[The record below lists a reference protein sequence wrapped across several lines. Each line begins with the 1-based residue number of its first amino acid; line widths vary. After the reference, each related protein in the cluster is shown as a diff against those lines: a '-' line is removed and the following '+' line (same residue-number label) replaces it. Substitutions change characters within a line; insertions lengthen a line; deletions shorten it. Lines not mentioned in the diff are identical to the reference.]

1 MRHVL
6 ASGGIAKASIAE
18 GGFSDIKGCYP
29 RKITDQ
35 EKNGRIYM
43 GSGLMT
49 IIPVMGTAL
58 INSVGLDKRSPSG
71 SLLTIGE
78 ENKERVSS
86 HFKTKVIENGLASI
100 NWLTGE
106 PDLVCEICKSSG
118 LLNPSE
124 SERIQK
130 LELYINENKLNPNWI
145 RTTCYEQ
152 GISL

>member
-71 SLLTIGE
+71 SLLTISA
-78 ENKERVSS
+78 ENKDRVSS
-86 HFKTKVIENGLASI
+86 HFKTKEIENGLVSI
-100 NWLTGE
+100 NWLTSE
-106 PDLVCEICKSSG
+106 PELVCKICGSAN
-118 LLNPSE
+118 LLNLSE

-130 LELYINENKLNPNWI
+130 LEQYINENALKPNWV

-152 GISL
+152 GISI